1 MITTSSTVTIQKVL
15 RSGVVTSYTI
25 DKVSLFIK
33 HNGEQKRFNAT
44 SIVNA
49 TTTVSGLVEFTLV
62 PLWGYGSYS
71 LYVTAES
78 DVDLDISGVSMVK
91 LGSGY
96 IKKIPVDNTLVI

>member
-1 MITTSSTVTIQKVL
+1 MITTGENVTIQKVI
-15 RSGVVTSYTI
+15 RAGIVTSYTI

-44 SIVNA
+44 SIINA
-49 TTTVSGLVEFTLV
+49 TTTESGLVEFTSV
-62 PLWGYGSYS
+62 PLWGDGSYS

-78 DVDLDISGVSMVK
+78 NVDLDISGVSMVK

-96 IKKIPVDNTLVI
+96 IKKIPVDNTLII